1 MCTHTYACCVCT
13 PLMTAIYTHTH
24 SSQVG
29 TYRYMAPEAL
39 DAHVNLSNTESF
51 KQIDMYA
58 LALVTWEVMTVCETE
73 EGGSE
78 VGLSCCHGNLT
89 VVARMVCDMER
100 QTACC
105 ACTVPIV

>member
-1 MCTHTYACCVCT
+1 
-13 PLMTAIYTHTH
+13 
-24 SSQVG
+24 
-29 TYRYMAPEAL
+29 MAPEAL

-78 VGLSCCHGNLT
+78 VVFSCHHGNLT
-89 VVARMVCDMER
+89 VVV
-100 QTACC
+100 
-105 ACTVPIV
+105 